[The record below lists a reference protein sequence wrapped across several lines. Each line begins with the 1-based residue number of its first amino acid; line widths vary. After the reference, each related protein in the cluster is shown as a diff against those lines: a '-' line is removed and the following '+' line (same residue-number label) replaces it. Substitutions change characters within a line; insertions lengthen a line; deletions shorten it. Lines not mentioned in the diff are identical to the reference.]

1 MKIAICDD
9 EQQFVKKLYS
19 YLWQYSDCSVD
30 CFSSPLELLDKFKN
44 GFFYDVVFLD
54 IMMEP
59 MDGLTLAR
67 EIRTYD
73 THVALVFL
81 TAYAQY
87 APAGYEVRAFRY
99 LLKPITVESVATIMQ
114 ELRKDFHQ
122 NQKLLLKTAE
132 CGFLLCTEDIHYL
145 EVNNK
150 DCTVYYKQD
159 ALIIQKSLDDLE
171 NELPTDIFFRIHRK
185 YVINLAHVR
194 EFDESHLTLD
204 CGKTLPISRRRSQ
217 NFRSALE
224 NYIGGGL

>member
-1 MKIAICDD
+1 M
-9 EQQFVKKLYS
+9 
-19 YLWQYSDCSVD
+19 D
-30 CFSSPLELLDKFKN
+30 CFSSPLELLEKFKD

-73 THVALVFL
+73 SRVAIVFL

-99 LLKPITVESVATIMQ
+99 LLKPITVESVSTVMQ

-132 CGFLLCTEDIHYL
+132 CGFLLSTEDIHYL

-150 DCTVYYKQD
+150 DCTIYYQQD
-159 ALIIQKSLDDLE
+159 ALVIQKSLEDLE
-171 NELPTDIFFRIHRK
+171 NELPADIFFRVHRK

-217 NFRSALE
+217 NFRNALE